1 MRLVV
6 KVLFKHQSIYQ
17 MVNMSLVPISK
28 RGATDFELFM
38 KNFSL
43 STLNSNKY
51 YFISSCV
58 FFLRAP
64 RFPILC

>member
-6 KVLFKHQSIYQ
+6 KVLFKHQYIYQ

-38 KNFSL
+38 KNISL

-51 YFISSCV
+51 YSCV

>member
-6 KVLFKHQSIYQ
+6 KVLLKHQSIYQ

-28 RGATDFELFM
+28 RGATDFELW
-38 KNFSL
+38 KNVSL